1 MTTKGPPED
10 QEEELDLDVMREKR
24 RQYLQQ
30 KEESKQKLKAKSGKG
45 DVTGKNPQQDEAS
58 EDDREV
64 TWGFGRFN
72 LKRVKY

>member
-1 MTTKGPPED
+1 
-10 QEEELDLDVMREKR
+10 MREKR

-72 LKRVKY
+72 LKRLKYWKVYTNSVKVAFS

>member
-30 KEESKQKLKAKSGKG
+30 KEESKLKLKAKSGKG

-72 LKRVKY
+72 LKRLKY